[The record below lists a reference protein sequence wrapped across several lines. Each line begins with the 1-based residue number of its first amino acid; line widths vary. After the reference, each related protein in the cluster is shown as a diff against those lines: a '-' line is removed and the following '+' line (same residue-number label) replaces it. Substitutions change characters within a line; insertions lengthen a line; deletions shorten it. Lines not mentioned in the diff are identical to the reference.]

1 MLVVSLGH
9 VALCGRGV
17 IRSVHVDGCRGFN
30 VSERGRG
37 QKTILSH
44 EIVIN
49 SIIDIVFQA
58 LYIVTI
64 FTTARQG
71 GWCCKVL
78 SSILQMSYLRLR
90 EVKCFVQTR
99 IVSGGVGVRLQAGLG
114 WSVRSFC

>member
-58 LYIVTI
+58 LYI
-64 FTTARQG
+64 
-71 GWCCKVL
+71 
-78 SSILQMSYLRLR
+78 SSQSLQQPGK
-90 EVKCFVQTR
+90 E
-99 IVSGGVGVRLQAGLG
+99 GGVARFFPPFY
-114 WSVRSFC
+114 R